1 MTRKNLNDVIHGDRA
16 LVRGYRAQLAKF
28 DDWKYGQDAEPYD
41 ASRTATTYYSGS
53 KTSAPSCYHSHP
65 ALKLPGTELVIYGGS
80 CHHPVVTDADVYIGF
95 DAGMMVSERNRPWNP
110 GGEVTHVLFKISD
123 MSVPTE
129 AKEFVKL
136 VDWTK
141 ASWKPARRCTA
152 AALAAMGAP
161 ACSSRPWSPAS
172 ASRRHRVRAQE
183 LLQEGG
189 REPLSGRVPGQVFR
203 RQAGVGA
210 QGLRRWLQLDQEDE
224 RLDQQVEGADR
235 GQGDVLPDR
244 QQRLHLGVSA
254 GGLTASNCTNFLAMT
269 RHCAIVIS
277 GNRVHGG

>member
-1 MTRKNLNDVIHGDRA
+1 MEGEMTRKNLNDVIHGDRA
-16 LVRGYRAQLAKF
+16 LVRGYRAQPAKF

-136 VDWTK
+136 VDWAK
-141 ASWKPARRCTA
+141 AQLEAGKTVHCGCVGGHGRTGMFLS
-152 AALAAMGAP
+152 ALV
-161 ACSSRPWSPAS
+161 SRFGEPDAIEYVRKNYCKKVVESRSQVDFLVKYFGVKPAS
-172 ASRRHRVRAQE
+172 AHKGFDDGHSSTKKT
-183 LLQEGG
+183 
-189 REPLSGRVPGQVFR
+189 SGSTSKSK
-203 RQAGVGA
+203 ALTGVK
-210 QGLRRWLQLDQEDE
+210 ETFS
-224 RLDQQVEGADR
+224 
-235 GQGDVLPDR
+235 P
-244 QQRLHLGVSA
+244 
-254 GGLTASNCTNFLAMT
+254 
-269 RHCAIVIS
+269 I
-277 GNRVHGG
+277 GNKGCVWG